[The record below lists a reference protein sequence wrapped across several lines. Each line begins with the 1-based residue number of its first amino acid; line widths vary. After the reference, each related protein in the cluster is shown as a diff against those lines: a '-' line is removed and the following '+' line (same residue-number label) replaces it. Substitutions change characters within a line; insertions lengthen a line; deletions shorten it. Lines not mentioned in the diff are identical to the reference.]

1 MNNSELFAKIR
12 TVLEPYTGRLV
23 LAMIGMVVV
32 GGFNALQAYMVQPL
46 LDEIFYKRNARML
59 NLLPLGRVL
68 WMPDF
73 LAVVLVFWNIH
84 QPRRIG
90 LGVAFVFGLLLDV
103 HQASLLGQHALAY
116 TVLIY
121 CAIMIHRRILWF
133 SVPGQAL
140 QLLPLFALTHAITI
154 VLRLIGGAVFPGW
167 PVLLSPVLE
176 AALWPIVSVLLLAP
190 QRRAPNP
197 DANRPL

>member
-1 MNNSELFAKIR
+1 
-12 TVLEPYTGRLV
+12 
-23 LAMIGMVVV
+23 MIMPRG
-32 GGFNALQAYMVQPL
+32 QPL
-46 LDEIFYKRNARML
+46 LLPASPGFIWGSLLAALML
-59 NLLPLGRVL
+59 DLLPLGRVL

-73 LAVVLVFWNIH
+73 LAVVLVFWSIH
-84 QPRRIG
+84 QPRRVG
-90 LGVAFVFGLLLDV
+90 LTAAFAFGLMLDV

-121 CAIMIHRRILWF
+121 FAIMLHRRILWF

-140 QLLPLFALTHAITI
+140 QLLPLFAAAHAIAI
-154 VLRLIGGAVFPGW
+154 VLRLIGGAEFPGW
-167 PVLLSPVLE
+167 QVLLAPALE
-176 AALWPIVSVLLLAP
+176 SMLWPIVGALLLVP